1 MSHTKNKSGFPRFQ
15 VGDKVRV
22 RQGLHDPILTETHL
36 GGWSGTIKE
45 IEQSEDEITYEIE
58 WDKRTLDGMHP
69 AYRKSC
75 ERDGLEME
83 TMWLDEEYVE
93 PDDGSPMPIEQPT
106 GIKTPPLSER
116 DQDDRV
122 RMALGL
128 THDDP
133 LPEISL
139 ETLLTYHRYLTA
151 NLKFPFN
158 AYCGEEEVGP
168 FSRKRATM
176 TVTGLIDPVREG
188 LGVEDGLV
196 CKGRGRGDEIEVP
209 LAEIEVGKKN
219 PNFKL
224 ISDYAY
230 WFHNWPCRDES
241 EIDREDDG
249 QDIGSEI
256 PPPGMLIFT
265 KAVLLCVVGG
275 GILGATIGAAL
286 KTFNGAGL
294 AALIGGIPL
303 GMIGAL
309 ILGRYGIIAG
319 AVNRLRFGAFLGAV
333 LGSLGGGLV
342 GVVAGLTVVALP
354 WSLLGLIAGMFLGPY
369 VLPQKQRR
377 LVSFRAASF
386 GTCGGVLI
394 SAFRHDQAGA
404 TAGAVSGAITGLVAA
419 VLLLLFIGA
428 VYLIPRTPMGYD
440 EEDEVFEKVEEEDED
455 HGGLRLRRF

>member
-1 MSHTKNKSGFPRFQ
+1 MDRTENKSDTPCFQ

-22 RQGLHDPILTETHL
+22 KLGVSDPDFPDMPL
-36 GGWSGTIKE
+36 GGWSGTVTE
-45 IEQSEDEITYEIE
+45 VEQADDQITYEIK
-58 WDKRTLDGMHP
+58 WNKRTLNGMHP
-69 AYRKSC
+69 VYLKRC

-83 TMWLDEEYVE
+83 SMRLGEEDIE
-93 PDDGSPMPIEQPT
+93 PDDGTQVSLEQPT
-106 GIKTPPLSER
+106 QIKTPPLSER

-176 TVTGLIDPVREG
+176 TVTGLLDPVREG

-196 CKGRGRGDEIEVP
+196 CKGRGWGDEIEVP
-209 LAEIEVGKKN
+209 LAEIEAGKN

-275 GILGATIGAAL
+275 GIQRHPRIRS
-286 KTFNGAGL
+286 
-294 AALIGGIPL
+294 
-303 GMIGAL
+303 
-309 ILGRYGIIAG
+309 ILRVSY
-319 AVNRLRFGAFLGAV
+319 
-333 LGSLGGGLV
+333 
-342 GVVAGLTVVALP
+342 VA
-354 WSLLGLIAGMFLGPY
+354 S
-369 VLPQKQRR
+369 
-377 LVSFRAASF
+377 
-386 GTCGGVLI
+386 
-394 SAFRHDQAGA
+394 
-404 TAGAVSGAITGLVAA
+404 IT
-419 VLLLLFIGA
+419 
-428 VYLIPRTPMGYD
+428 
-440 EEDEVFEKVEEEDED
+440 
-455 HGGLRLRRF
+455 